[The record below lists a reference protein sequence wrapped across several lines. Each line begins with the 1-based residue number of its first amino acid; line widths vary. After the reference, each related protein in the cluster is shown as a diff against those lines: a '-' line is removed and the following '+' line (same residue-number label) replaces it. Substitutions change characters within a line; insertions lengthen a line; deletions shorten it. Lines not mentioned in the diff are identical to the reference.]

1 MRKIFDAVI
10 VGGGINGSSI
20 AFQLAKRGYKVAV
33 LDKGKIA
40 GKASGA
46 AAGILGAQT
55 ELTEDGPLCQ
65 LACKSRSMY
74 QSLIPELEDLS
85 QVHIGYQNKG
95 VYKVAANKEE
105 ELALKRL
112 IEIQQKAGEQAEW
125 LPIDSL
131 IKLEPFV
138 SNKLRGAMYI
148 PNDGQVQAYELSL
161 AFAKASIAIGA
172 EIYEYTHVIDFI
184 LKDEKVY
191 GVRTSQGEFLADSV
205 IVASGAWSR
214 EILER
219 TGLSLPIIPVK
230 GECFSVK
237 VEKPLVQGTI
247 FSHGCYIVPKQ
258 SGRLVVG
265 ATVKVNS
272 FDEKVTFEG
281 ISLLMEKAQ
290 NLVPDIANTEW
301 ERAWTGIRPQSADG
315 QPFLGQHPAYE
326 GLYIAAGHF
335 RNGIL
340 LAPATGELMADIL
353 EGKTE
358 QPNPFELSRLGC
370 LVHSSKGVLL

>member
-1 MRKIFDAVI
+1 MRKMYDAVI

-55 ELTEDGPLCQ
+55 ELAEDGPLFQ

-74 QSLIPELEDLS
+74 RSLIPELEDLS

-105 ELALKRL
+105 EQALKRL
-112 IEIQQKAGEQAEW
+112 IESQQTAGEQAEW
-125 LPIDSL
+125 FSIDDL
-131 IKLEPFV
+131 IHREPFV
-138 SNKLRGAMYI
+138 SNKLKGAMYI

-281 ISLLMEKAQ
+281 ISMLMEKAQ

-301 ERAWTGIRPQSADG
+301 EGAWTGIRPQSADG
-315 QPFLGQHPAYE
+315 QPFLGQHPACE

-353 EGKTE
+353 EGKKE
-358 QPNPFELSRLGC
+358 QFNPFKLSRLDC

>member
-1 MRKIFDAVI
+1 MRKMYDAVI

-55 ELTEDGPLCQ
+55 ELAEDGPLFQ
-65 LACKSRSMY
+65 LACKSRSIY
-74 QSLIPELEDLS
+74 RSLIPELEDLS

-105 ELALKRL
+105 EQALKRL
-112 IEIQQKAGEQAEW
+112 IESQQTAGVQAEW
-125 LPIDSL
+125 FSIDDL
-131 IKLEPFV
+131 IHREPFV
-138 SNKLRGAMYI
+138 SNKLKGAMYI

-184 LKDEKVY
+184 LKDAKVY

-281 ISLLMEKAQ
+281 ISMLMEKAQ

-301 ERAWTGIRPQSADG
+301 EGAWTGIRPQSADG

-326 GLYIAAGHF
+326 GIYIAAGHF

-353 EGKTE
+353 EGKKE
-358 QPNPFELSRLGC
+358 QFNPFKLSRLDC
-370 LVHSSKGVLL
+370 LAHSSKGVLL